1 MVGFTPRPL
10 GGIFCFI
17 ETGTS
22 LELRWKRVEGEE
34 LEGSGFVSVGRV
46 VEEEAMVV
54 DWGGEGERVGAR
66 EVLVDMGEI
75 NIVSSFKDKT
85 CKCLLNEEG
94 FIPNEVGGSMCC
106 SN

>member
-1 MVGFTPRPL
+1 M
-10 GGIFCFI
+10 
-17 ETGTS
+17 
-22 LELRWKRVEGEE
+22 
-34 LEGSGFVSVGRV
+34 SVGRV

-94 FIPNEVGGSMCC
+94 FIPGEVDGSMCC
-106 SN
+106 SNWHVVGGPAEVSSAARPSA